1 MIKGANAPFIR
12 CQLVDGLCQTYSTII
27 IKVPIQTTSMIEIP
41 IKKYFTE
48 QLPLELPRQSRSQLL
63 R

>member
-12 CQLVDGLCQTYSTII
+12 CQIVDGLSKCYSTII
-27 IKVPIQTTSMIEIP
+27 MKVPTQTTNIIEIP

-48 QLPLELPRQSRSQLL
+48 QLPLELLRQ
-63 R
+63 